1 MNVTNET
8 NILVIGSLNAD
19 LVVRAPRFPVP
30 GETIHGENLVTFPG
44 GKGANQ
50 AVAVA
55 RLGAKVSMVGRVG
68 NDSFGATLIENLRKN
83 HVDVKQIITDESTPT
98 GTAVI
103 IVDAQGQNSI
113 VLSPGSNA
121 KVIPNDIKPEVFVNA
136 SLLLL
141 QFEIPIDTVIHS
153 ANLAREKG
161 LRILLNP
168 APAYTLPDELIVA
181 ADFILPNESELGLL
195 TGRTLG
201 DLISI
206 EAASRSLIARGAR
219 NIIVTLGANGALIV
233 NKNGAKHIPAYK
245 VKAVDTTAAGD
256 AFVGGLAV
264 GLSNGK
270 SLEDAVQYAC
280 ACGALAATKF
290 GAQPSLP
297 LADDVDLFLKQQG

>member
-1 MNVTNET
+1 MNVKNKS

-19 LVVRAPRFPVP
+19 LVIRAPRFPAP
-30 GETIHGENLVTFPG
+30 GETIHGEDLVTFPG

-55 RLGAKVSMVGRVG
+55 RLGARVAMVGRVG
-68 NDSFGATLIENLRKN
+68 NDVFGANLIDNLTQN

-103 IVDAQGQNSI
+103 IVDPDGQNSI
-113 VLSPGSNA
+113 VLSPGANA
-121 KVIPNDIKPEVFVNA
+121 KVISNDIKPEAIANS

-141 QFEIPIDTVIHS
+141 QFEIPIETVVHS

-161 LRILLNP
+161 LCILLNP
-168 APAYTLPDELIVA
+168 APAHILPDELLAA

-195 TGRTLG
+195 TRRTLD
-201 DLISI
+201 DLGSI

-219 NIIVTLGANGALIV
+219 NIIVTLGEKGAMIV
-233 NKNGAKHIPAYK
+233 NKDGAILIRAYK
-245 VKAVDTTAAGD
+245 VKAIDTTAAGD
-256 AFVGGLAV
+256 AFVGGFAV

-280 ACGALAATKF
+280 ACGALATTKF

-297 LADDVDLFLKQQG
+297 MAEDVDLFLKQQG